1 MADSEERKKRNVA
14 FEKEINSVSKD
25 DIRVKVVGTVIE
37 KDQITNSVV
46 IDDGQAKVRVLLDEN
61 MFNLTDLGRLVR
73 AIGIV
78 APALEGEGFELRGEI
93 LQDFSAWTRT
103 YTGNI
108 LDLKKFKFARIVG
121 NTEVE

>member
-93 LQDFSAWTRT
+93 LQDFS
-103 YTGNI
+103 G
-108 LDLKKFKFARIVG
+108 LDKDLYREYIGLKKV
-121 NTEVE
+121 